1 MDGTVAP
8 RIITGC
14 TAVSSS
20 RRVKVKCISLNIDW
34 MDGWMERLFSL
45 QHDFYVVFHRLNRF
59 FFKKKI
65 LKNPTPLSSVNSYC
79 VLCRVNQAPSPRS
92 KPRHE
97 AGSGRSSQASSPS
110 PQYKLHS
117 FSLLNYDRERLERKV
132 LPVTWFHSPSHFSI
146 AHRLLHLSLSSLS
159 DCRLQEDATGS
170 PVRPAAAAQRGGPQV
185 AVAEGAAGARPSCS
199 ALR

>member
-1 MDGTVAP
+1 M
-8 RIITGC
+8 
-14 TAVSSS
+14 
-20 RRVKVKCISLNIDW
+20 
-34 MDGWMERLFSL
+34 
-45 QHDFYVVFHRLNRF
+45 
-59 FFKKKI
+59 
-65 LKNPTPLSSVNSYC
+65 NSYC

-146 AHRLLHLSLSSLS
+146 ALRLLYLSLSLSLLAQIADYRKTRQDPPS
-159 DCRLQEDATGS
+159 DLLQQHKEVVHRLQWQKAQLERG
-170 PVRPAAAAQRGGPQV
+170 PPALLSGNKNSHNTP
-185 AVAEGAAGARPSCS
+185 EKLLHFILCF
-199 ALR
+199 